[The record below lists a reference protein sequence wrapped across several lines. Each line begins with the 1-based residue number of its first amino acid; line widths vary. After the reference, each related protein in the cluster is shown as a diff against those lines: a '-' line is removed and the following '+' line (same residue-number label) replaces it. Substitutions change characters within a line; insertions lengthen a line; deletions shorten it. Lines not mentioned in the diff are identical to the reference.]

1 MNLHTVASVAE
12 SPQESAGDRPRPLS
26 GRRPKTKQNV
36 KRHCDICFLFATDL
50 PCYAMAL
57 RACTVSVVGLARVRH
72 SVDVTAE
79 SLYEAAVLGV
89 KLLAQDHWVGT
100 IAPGTQVEVQV
111 RPPAM
116 LHVVTV
122 AELRRWVDAVGLSPD
137 ETLRKRK
144 LRALLQ
150 SAIPTSLST
159 SRRSP

>member
-1 MNLHTVASVAE
+1 
-12 SPQESAGDRPRPLS
+12 
-26 GRRPKTKQNV
+26 
-36 KRHCDICFLFATDL
+36 
-50 PCYAMAL
+50 MAL
-57 RACTVSVVGLARVRH
+57 RACTVSLVGPAHVRH

-89 KLLAQDHWVGT
+89 KLLAQDGWVGA
-100 IAPGTQVEVQV
+100 IAPGTQIEVQV

-122 AELRRWVDAVGLSPD
+122 TELRRWVEALGLSPE

-150 SAIPTSLST
+150 SAIPPSSPST
-159 SRRSP
+159 ARRSP